1 MSDSSSLVRC
11 HHSCFRV
18 DRGQGIAIRARS
30 RGFVHIFFALAVFLG
45 LSVWGISEVLRYV
58 TETRQTAEQSELESL
73 HRARRALINYA
84 VLPPPDLPGQNEA
97 FNVFGFGL
105 TGNSSVTMTFSQE
118 FRYYELPCPDVFDAG
133 EATPRLDGIADYSGL
148 EGSPVPV
155 CGQTGKPLES
165 GSWVGRFPWRSLSGA
180 GTVFVRGAGGE
191 DLRDSAKERLW
202 YAVSPNLLPSDQPRR
217 PPLNLHYLLSREDW
231 LTVTDART
239 DTRGVTTVTVSN
251 RVAAV
256 VIAPREQSDED
267 GLVFGLFEDT
277 PRSGRPTPS
286 AAEAAAAY
294 LDAGNRNLDGGV
306 SVFVNSDYY
315 RAAEFGPESDA
326 NQNLDLL
333 ARIDIEDFPTIPYP
347 DLDEVIEVLRAHLI
361 QRGSLPDPAVFEEE
375 AATVSYRLPGFSPS
389 RGGAVT
395 VDVLGVSITV
405 NSSDMIVETT
415 ITTGEA
421 VRASLIQRGG
431 TVVGAVG
438 TPPRLLVD
446 GDSLPPFFIWPGS
459 SIAVEALL
467 NLDPEPPFNAA
478 IAALETRYVLHNEAR
493 VSTMLARADPGFANH
508 LPLALFGEGEE
519 GGSAPDAPTFAEP
532 VGGAAPKC
540 FAIESARA
548 RSLDEG
554 ALIMELAGP
563 AIGYFREGSLSR
575 LVKKITGEKIDDS
588 PVYGAGV
595 LLPPGTLLRVEFK
608 DGNIGELALPVD
620 YSVCG
625 KIFGNFLV
633 TGDTRREDSTKR
645 IPVRLRSQA
654 RAEVVSGGGEPIR
667 ERPGGAR
674 SRMAVIA
681 GNVGFFPI
689 HSIDNQFPQNF
700 AKVNPFYRFE
710 RYSDSHRARLS
721 GEAFGFF
728 PRGADLAF
736 TVSVGILGAPIAPA
750 GALDRAIAARDNP
763 LAERPSDEFML
774 DLSRPQ
780 FFPPD
785 TDYLIPGNDGSTID
799 VHFGDDFVFPP
810 GSFARLP
817 ENSKIVGTYA
827 TEGEFEQ
834 VTELTDQRRS
844 LDYRYVPFPQM
855 VTFGGLTSETITI
868 STPHLHVDVPS
879 NVQNYQININGVQY
893 RSQFSEILEGTMY
906 TTELL
911 AGYQENQKRLVL
923 RNLIYD
929 DRGAG
934 VRNVH
939 NTGQERFLVNRELTD
954 TEIADLNSPEGLVL
968 PNGSI
973 SVLVAAEIITGVERT
988 ENVFVT
994 VRRVVLPNGDDYYSG
1009 DVPSGQVQVTLTLE
1023 LPNGAMIDVGGAR
1036 LADVG
1041 GDQGHGFQLNVKGV
1055 VDVCVDPDCQQR
1067 RARAE
1072 EGALLFPYAGIFVE
1086 PRKVKI
1092 PLDGEL
1098 VLPSETRMQ
1107 FITHPLTH
1115 PLPVSGGNRYEY
1127 RAEIGGV
1134 PEVFNFI
1141 RGRTY
1146 RDREGRD
1153 ISLEDYSTEYHGG
1166 DFSGEV
1172 TVTAPDD
1179 VAVYWDENDRLFLPP
1194 GATITFNREQEFP
1207 DPQSGILSAV
1217 SVSLVTVARRFC
1229 GSEAGEEARIGNS
1242 SFMGRTYL
1250 EVCDETP
1257 GSMHAIGFSYWQ
1269 GINQNNVS
1277 RGGNDTLGGRVGNVT
1292 VFRIEDIDLSGNSSP
1307 VLVQQAFG
1315 ITPPGP
1321 GSVVYK
1327 DPRVASIVPIY
1338 RRPDYVGSQIENT
1351 DIARRYFS
1359 YPVLEE
1365 SPGLQRPTYAA
1376 SVAYQSEFVVPAG
1389 SYFYDDYELLTLV
1402 GQFPADSKYYVPR
1415 LDLDSDYVLTLAVST
1430 DDLDVDRRGAL
1441 RRNVVLRLDADAIV
1455 SSTLGEILA
1464 PAGSI
1469 IDVARRE
1476 IIPPFGV
1483 HAIESAGA
1491 DAAWVSA
1498 EEVVG
1503 YVREDVN
1510 FLAPSEFE
1518 RYVIGRDPRSDL
1530 GRLREF
1536 LYDNNRVSGSRD
1548 ANFNRGVLDGYDFSP
1563 LDQEHLVTTYIRDN
1577 QFGDRSDRG
1586 RRLVYARAFNMIF
1599 SRNAPDAAGTFG
1611 IGFRDYP
1618 VNLRVWRPQLKTLTV
1633 TRMSPGGQLYES
1645 DFTADDLESK
1655 LARLRVPR
1663 GSFLFSP
1670 RGDQTRAYPA
1680 DLDAAPGAP
1689 GRSGIGFE
1697 RGQYIFVPSGLT
1709 ATYNRVVGADGVDV
1723 FIRQQSGFAE
1733 GELLATVS
1741 NYEPGN
1747 IPGPAYIEL
1756 YNPDQPDLPGFRI
1769 AGRDNENVVFMPAR
1783 TSYARVAEIIDGGRN
1798 VVLRTTGQRH
1808 IDSYF
1813 SPTQWDYR
1821 GVARRDLSSG
1831 IYSDFLPPETASLLE
1846 NFPLIYA
1853 VAPECREQWRGTS
1866 GKECASLEG
1875 EGLTFLLQP
1884 GEEIPL
1890 PSARNIPRGHTRMQ
1904 AAVAGRS
1911 FVVDRLQVQS
1921 TVVDGVPR
1929 FEYISQELVTIT
1941 FLQFNEDGFITDA
1954 DDSNF
1959 LATVAT
1965 QPILDHRLVLRAPAG
1980 GFLARIAANENDL
1993 LSASPRLHSFE
2004 WGGDLTVNVGGYT
2017 GEFGDEGFVP
2027 ARVFNNTTGD
2037 SLLIQQTVA
2046 VIVGTVYTTTL
2057 SQSSQTYPHYQHRYR
2072 YLSVSTGGNTVVES
2086 VPSDSVRRHLQE
2098 VILDD
2103 ALVTM
2108 TIQPPQQLALGAGTR
2123 AVEGGGVY
2131 FGPGSRVM
2139 IDSRLRTP
2147 PLILTI
2153 RVVGDFEGPS
2163 EAPTID
2169 NDDLFRGLSQR
2180 SGSI

>member
-84 VLPPPDLPGQNEA
+84 VLPPPDLPGQDGA
-97 FNVFGFGL
+97 FNAFGIE
-105 TGNSSVTMTFSQE
+105 TIVTIENSTVTVVNNYP
-118 FRYYELPCPDVFDAG
+118 FRSYELPCPDVFDAG
-133 EATPRLDGIADYSGL
+133 EVDEDGDAAPRLDGIADYSGL
-148 EGSPVPV
+148 SV
-155 CGQTGKPLES
+155 CGETGKPLES
-165 GSWVGRFPWRSLSGA
+165 GSWVGRFPWRGLSGA

-202 YAVSPNLLPSDQPRR
+202 YAVSPNVLPSDQ
-217 PPLNLHYLLSREDW
+217 PLNLHYLLSRDDW
-231 LTVTDART
+231 LTVTDAR
-239 DTRGVTTVTVSN
+239 GTVISD

-256 VIAPREQSDED
+256 VIAPREQSGED
-267 GLVFGLFEDT
+267 DRLVFNLFEDT
-277 PRSGRPTPS
+277 PRSGPPTP
-286 AAEAAAAY
+286 AAAAAAY
-294 LDAGNRNLDGGV
+294 LDAENQNLGNDPDDEHDRT
-306 SVFVNSDYY
+306 FVNSDFY
-315 RAAEFGPESDA
+315 RGAEFGPESDA
-326 NQNLDLL
+326 NQTLDLL
-333 ARIDIEDFPTIPYP
+333 ARVHVEDFPDTPPP
-347 DLDEVIEVLRAHLI
+347 DRRLCESSAGDENVAIGVLRAHLI

-375 AATVSYRLPGFSPS
+375 AVTISYRLPGFSPP
-389 RGGAVT
+389 REGAVSIAVRRVST
-395 VDVLGVSITV
+395 DVTPPAELGQGRLETPDLLLNNPGAGIRLDTSAVFPGDITISGFRLVPRRVFNSVLGRTV
-405 NSSDMIVETT
+405 TRYAVQHSSVGGDLNINTTVRSDDLFDPGDSSAPFFPAIHGFPSLDDNLNPDYRIDETT
-415 ITTGEA
+415 ITTGVA
-421 VRASLIQRGG
+421 VRPSLIQRGA
-431 TVVGAVG
+431 TVVDTVMVDVDVG
-438 TPPRLLVD
+438 VTIPPRLLVD

-493 VSTMLARADPGFANH
+493 VSTMLALADPGGFNNH
-508 LPLALFGEGEE
+508 LPRRLFGEG
-519 GGSAPDAPTFAEP
+519 GSAPTFAEP
-532 VGGAAPKC
+532 VGDAMPAC
-540 FAIESARA
+540 YAIESARA

-554 ALIMELAGP
+554 ELIMELAGP

-575 LVKKITGEKIDDS
+575 LVKKITGEKMIEDS

-595 LLPPGTLLRVEFK
+595 LLPPGTLLRARFGA
-608 DGNIGELALPVD
+608 GNIGELILPRN

-625 KIFGNFLV
+625 EVFGNFLV
-633 TGDTRREDSTKR
+633 TSGTGDSTKR
-645 IPVRLRSQA
+645 IPVRLRARAQA
-654 RAEVVSGGGEPIR
+654 EVVSRAEVLSGGGEPIR

-674 SRMAVIA
+674 PGMAAIA
-681 GNVGFFPI
+681 GNTGFFPI
-689 HSIDNQFPQNF
+689 HAIDDQFPQNF
-700 AKVNPFYRFE
+700 DRVNPFYRFE
-710 RYSDSHRARLS
+710 RYSDSHQARLS

-728 PRGADLAF
+728 PCGADLAF
-736 TVSVGILGAPIAPA
+736 AVSDGVRGAPIAPA
-750 GALDRAIAARDNP
+750 GALDRAIASRDNP

-785 TDYLIPGNDGSTID
+785 TDYLIPSGDGNTID
-799 VHFGDDFVFPP
+799 FGDDFVFPP

-817 ENSKIVGTYA
+817 ENSKIIGTYE
-827 TEGEFEQ
+827 TEGVFRQ
-834 VTELTDQRRS
+834 VTDTIQQLSVISRFA
-844 LDYRYVPFPQM
+844 LFPGR
-855 VTFGGLTSETITI
+855 VVFGALTSMTINI
-868 STPHLHVDVPS
+868 GGVDYIEVGLAS
-879 NVQNYQININGVQY
+879 RTDIEDYEININGVTFVA
-893 RSQFSEILEGTMY
+893 QFESTVSGNTWR
-906 TTELL
+906 TDFQ
-911 AGYQENQKRLVL
+911 AGYDPANRSFRFLQTFYELDSSGMTISRRTAGSRNRLTEREHNVL
-923 RNLIYD
+923 TSGGFAPSIGGSDGRNL
-929 DRGAG
+929 
-934 VRNVH
+934 N
-939 NTGQERFLVNRELTD
+939 L
-954 TEIADLNSPEGLVL
+954 
-968 PNGSI
+968 
-973 SVLVAAEIITGVERT
+973 LVAATVLVDVQVPRT
-988 ENVFVT
+988 ESAFE
-994 VRRVVLPNGDDYYSG
+994 RRVVLPNGDDYYSG
-1009 DVPSGQVQVTLTLE
+1009 DVPSGQITLTLE
-1023 LPNGAMIDVGGAR
+1023 LPNGAMIAVGGAR
-1036 LADVG
+1036 LVDAR
-1041 GDQGHGFQLNVKGV
+1041 GDQSHGFQLNVKGA
-1055 VDVCVDPDCQQR
+1055 VDVCADSDCQQR

-1072 EGALLFPYAGIFVE
+1072 EGAMLLPYAGIFVE

-1092 PLDGEL
+1092 PLGGKL
-1098 VLPSETRMQ
+1098 ILPSETRMQ

-1115 PLPVSGGNRYEY
+1115 PVPVSGGYRYEY

-1153 ISLEDYSTEYHGG
+1153 ISLENYSTEYHGG
-1166 DFSGEV
+1166 DFSGENQAR
-1172 TVTAPDD
+1172 APDD
-1179 VAVYWDENDRLFLPP
+1179 VTVHWDENDRLFLPP
-1194 GATITFNREQEFP
+1194 GATITFSRDNEEMFP

-1321 GSVVYK
+1321 TAVVYK

-1338 RRPDYVGSQIENT
+1338 RRPDYGSSSIENT

-1376 SVAYQSEFVVPAG
+1376 SVEYQSKFVVPAG
-1389 SYFYDDYELLTLV
+1389 SYFYDDSDPNLV

-1483 HAIESAGA
+1483 HSLESAGA

-1510 FLAPSEFE
+1510 LLAPSEFE
-1518 RYVIGRDPRSDL
+1518 RYVIGRDPQSDL

-1536 LYDNNRVSGSRD
+1536 LYDDNLVRNGNFN
-1548 ANFNRGVLDGYDFSP
+1548 NFNRGVLDVFDFSP

-1586 RRLVYARAFNMIF
+1586 RRLVYARTFNMIF

-1618 VNLRVWRPQLKTLTV
+1618 VNLRAWLPELKTLTV
-1633 TRMSPGGQLYES
+1633 VQMSPGGQLYQS
-1645 DFTADDLESK
+1645 DFTENDLASK
-1655 LARLRVPR
+1655 LAGLRVPR

-1697 RGQYIFVPSGLT
+1697 QGQYIFVPGGLT
-1709 ATYNRVVGADGVDV
+1709 ATYARVAGAEGMGV
-1723 FIRQQSGFAE
+1723 FIKQQSGFAE
-1733 GELLATVS
+1733 GEVLATSS
-1741 NYEPGN
+1741 NYEIGA

-1756 YNPDQPDLPGFRI
+1756 YNPDQPNLPGFRL
-1769 AGRDNENVVFMPAR
+1769 AGRDNENIVFMPAR
-1783 TSYARVAEIIDGGRN
+1783 NSYVRVAEIIENNRE

-1808 IDSYF
+1808 IESYF

-1831 IYSDFLPPETASLLE
+1831 IYSEFLPSETASLLE

-1853 VAPECREQWRGTS
+1853 VAPECREQWRGAS

-1875 EGLTFLLQP
+1875 EGLEFLLQP
-1884 GEEIPL
+1884 GEEVPL
-1890 PSARNIPRGHTRMQ
+1890 PSARNIPRGHTRVQ
-1904 AAVAGRS
+1904 AAVAGRP
-1911 FVVDRLQVQS
+1911 FVVDRLQLTEVDI
-1921 TVVDGVPR
+1921 DGVPR
-1929 FEYISQELVTIT
+1929 FEYAFQESEAIN
-1941 FLQFNEDGFITDA
+1941 FLQFNEDGFI
-1954 DDSNF
+1954 
-1959 LATVAT
+1959 
-1965 QPILDHRLVLRAPAG
+1965 
-1980 GFLARIAANENDL
+1980 
-1993 LSASPRLHSFE
+1993 
-2004 WGGDLTVNVGGYT
+2004 
-2017 GEFGDEGFVP
+2017 
-2027 ARVFNNTTGD
+2027 
-2037 SLLIQQTVA
+2037 
-2046 VIVGTVYTTTL
+2046 
-2057 SQSSQTYPHYQHRYR
+2057 SQHW
-2072 YLSVSTGGNTVVES
+2072 
-2086 VPSDSVRRHLQE
+2086 RR
-2098 VILDD
+2098 
-2103 ALVTM
+2103 
-2108 TIQPPQQLALGAGTR
+2108 
-2123 AVEGGGVY
+2123 
-2131 FGPGSRVM
+2131 
-2139 IDSRLRTP
+2139 
-2147 PLILTI
+2147 
-2153 RVVGDFEGPS
+2153 
-2163 EAPTID
+2163 
-2169 NDDLFRGLSQR
+2169 
-2180 SGSI
+2180 